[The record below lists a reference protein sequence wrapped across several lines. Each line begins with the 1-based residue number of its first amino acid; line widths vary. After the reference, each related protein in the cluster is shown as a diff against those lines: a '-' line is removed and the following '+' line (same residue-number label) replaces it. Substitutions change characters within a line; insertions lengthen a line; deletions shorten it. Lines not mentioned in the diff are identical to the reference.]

1 MQRGK
6 VDVFIC
12 YEDFSEQTMAVKYN
26 SAIAKEY
33 LSYLQQMAE
42 EFQLENDIK
51 VSTLS
56 RYPEIL
62 TMEEQ
67 APDEDELWSMLA
79 RELREAA
86 PSLPLPVP
94 RKVNI

>member
-1 MQRGK
+1 MFLSVTK
-6 VDVFIC
+6 IFP
-12 YEDFSEQTMAVKYN
+12 EQTMAVKHD

-79 RELREAA
+79 QAIGEAWH
-86 PSLPLPVP
+86 PVYRCP
-94 RKVNI
+94 YLGR